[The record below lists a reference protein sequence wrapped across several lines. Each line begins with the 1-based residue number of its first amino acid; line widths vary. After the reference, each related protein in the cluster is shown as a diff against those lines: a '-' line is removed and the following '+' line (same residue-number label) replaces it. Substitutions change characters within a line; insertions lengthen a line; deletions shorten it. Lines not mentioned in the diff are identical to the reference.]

1 VFSQPHEYA
10 APQAVAIFADYRPQ
24 DKHQSSGVGTG
35 YNRQQKI
42 IGARAKP
49 RRRSGCSSMYC
60 GTEGET
66 VRTPDLSYSAMT
78 ARL

>member
-42 IGARAKP
+42 IGARANAS
-49 RRRSGCSSMYC
+49 RY
-60 GTEGET
+60 
-66 VRTPDLSYSAMT
+66 LLA
-78 ARL
+78 L